1 MMKKNKYNTKKD
13 ERSNS
18 PFELK
23 KKSCPFSQPGS
34 PEISIMKVIL
44 TTNVKKL
51 GKIGDKVSVKPGYAR
66 NYLFPNNMALRE
78 NKKNSEYY
86 EKIKDD
92 MKKNEEIKL
101 NEAKKLMDNIK
112 KLKIIFNKEADDK
125 DQLYGSISKKE
136 IIDFLQDNNLKVKS
150 DDIIIKNQIK
160 SIGEHI
166 IKISPYEGIH
176 QDISINVKKN

>member
-1 MMKKNKYNTKKD
+1 
-13 ERSNS
+13 
-18 PFELK
+18 
-23 KKSCPFSQPGS
+23 
-34 PEISIMKVIL
+34 MKVIL

-51 GKIGDKVSVKPGYAR
+51 GKIGDKVSVKSGYAR

-78 NKKNSEYY
+78 NKKNAEYY

-101 NEAKKLMDNIK
+101 NEAKKLMEEIK
-112 KLKIIFNKEADDK
+112 KLKIVFNKEADEK

-136 IIDFLQDNNLKVKS
+136 IIDFLQENNLKVKS

-160 SIGEHI
+160 SIGEHLI
-166 IKISPYEGIH
+166 EINPYE
-176 QDISINVKKN
+176 DIKEEFTVNVSKN